1 MSRTLISNCLTKIGE
16 KVTLNG
22 WINNIRDHGQIA
34 FIDLRDWSGNI
45 QVVTQEKIEYGKE
58 WVIEIEGVVKKRDDK
73 AVNTKISTGSIEIE
87 ATKITVLNKS
97 EVPPFPLDTDGTE
110 LEENLRLKYRYLDL
124 RRTRLANII
133 KKKHKYILAVR
144 NWMDQN
150 GFTEVITPLLTTSSP
165 EGARD
170 FLVPSRIH
178 KGKFFVLPQSPQ
190 QFKQLLMVGGVD
202 KYFQIGPCARDE
214 DPRADRHAG
223 FFYQID
229 IEMSFPQIEDLY
241 GTAENLMK
249 ATISSIAPHK
259 TIANFPFPRITYQDS
274 LNRFGT
280 DKPDIRFSL
289 ELQDVT
295 QLLKNK
301 TDFNVFNNA
310 EIIKTIVVTGGGE
323 FTKSQIEKL
332 ESLAKEKGAKGLAYA
347 KVISN
352 GLDIGISRFLTP
364 EIQKS
369 VIDNLKAKEGDLLI
383 FVADNLNI
391 ANKSLGYVRNYL
403 GNLLKL
409 TDPNILSFAWITGFP
424 FYEMNDEG
432 KLDFGHNPFSMPK
445 GGASGLDASDPL
457 TIESLQ
463 YDLVLN
469 GYELA
474 SGSIRNHEPETM
486 VKAFEKVGYGRDEVI
501 KKFGGMYNAFHFGA
515 PPHGG
520 WAIGLDRLLML
531 LLDESN
537 IRDIYAFPLSSN
549 GVDVLMG
556 APGDV
561 DPQQLAD
568 VGLDFSQQTK
578 ISLGLVN
585 KSNLIG
591 EKLHQNLI
599 KLLDENKIVYKQ
611 LEHAEVKT
619 SEESAKIR
627 GTKLEQG
634 AKALLEFADETPI
647 LIVLSASDKLDN
659 NEFKKQFNVKDL
671 RMATKEEVEKIT
683 STEIGAV
690 PPFGNLFKTKVYV
703 DKRLLENTEIAFNAG
718 MRTKSVIMKSID
730 FVKLVN
736 PIQGEYAQKA

>member
-22 WINNIRDHGQIA
+22 WISNIRDHGQIA

-45 QVVTQEKIEYGKE
+45 QIVTQEKIEYGKE
-58 WVIEIEGVVKKRDDK
+58 WVMEIEGVVKQRDEK
-73 AVNTKISTGSIEIE
+73 AINKKVPTGSIELE

-97 EVPPFPLDTDGTE
+97 DVSPFPLDSDGTE

-124 RRTRLANII
+124 RRDRLANII

-170 FLVPSRIH
+170 FLIPSRIH

-241 GTAENLMK
+241 TTAENLMK
-249 ATISSIAPHK
+249 DTIASIAPQK

-274 LNRFGT
+274 INRFGT
-280 DKPDIRFSL
+280 DKPDIRFGL
-289 ELQDVT
+289 ELQDVSSI
-295 QLLKNK
+295 LKDK
-301 TDFNVFNNA
+301 TEFNIFNSVDSIKAIVATNA
-310 EIIKTIVVTGGGE
+310 GS
-323 FTKSQIEKL
+323 FTKAQINTL
-332 ESLAKEKGAKGLAYA
+332 EFAAKEKGAKGLAYA
-347 KVISN
+347 KVIET
-352 GLDIGISRFLTP
+352 GLDTGISKFLSP
-364 EIQKS
+364 EIQQELIKTTG
-369 VIDNLKAKEGDLLI
+369 AKVGDLL
-383 FVADNLNI
+383 FFGADKLSVV
-391 ANKSLGYVRNYL
+391 NKSLGHVRTLL
-403 GNLLKL
+403 GSMLNLIDSNL
-409 TDPNILSFAWITGFP
+409 LSFAWITGFP
-424 FYEMNDEG
+424 FYELNDEG

-445 GGASGLDASDPL
+445 GGSQGLDASDPL

-486 VKAFEKVGYGRDEVI
+486 VKAFEKVGYDRDEVI
-501 KKFGGMYNAFHFGA
+501 KKFGGMYNAFHYGA

-556 APGDV
+556 APGDI

-585 KSNLIG
+585 KTNLIG

-611 LEHAEVKT
+611 LEHAEAKT

-634 AKALLEFADETPI
+634 AKALLEFADDVPI

-671 RMATKEEVEKIT
+671 RMATKEEVEKIST
-683 STEIGAV
+683 TEIGAV
-690 PPFGNLFKTKVYV
+690 PPFGNLFNTKVYV
-703 DKRLLENTEIAFNAG
+703 DKELLKNSEIAFNAG
-718 MRTKSVIMKSID
+718 MRTKSVIMKTSD

-736 PIQGEYAQKA
+736 PIQGEYAQKI